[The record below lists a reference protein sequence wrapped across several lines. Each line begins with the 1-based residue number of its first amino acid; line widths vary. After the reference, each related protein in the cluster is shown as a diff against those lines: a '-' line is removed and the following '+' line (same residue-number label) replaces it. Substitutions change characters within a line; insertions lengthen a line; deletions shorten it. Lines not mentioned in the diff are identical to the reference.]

1 MSADKNCL
9 RWQRALNTI
18 IRKETSKPAT
28 LWRFVIIYILST
40 CGSGAAARLTSFI
53 KYQLFYRVLNLWTD
67 SGLLRASWTSGPKP
81 SVQFYRVILYYDHKV
96 APQDCF
102 MLDFKLHSVSYFIST
117 FSNVFQFLKT
127 TLKYLLLLSAD
138 SLFKSIEKHHIIFWL
153 RYILHMF
160 LVTYVLVSL
169 LNVMLT
175 RSHPHSFQS
184 LLWRPV
190 LSLNPKQDGARIQL
204 ILPGDPRLGPE
215 TFSFNNHQFRE
226 LQLLFFESAAVRLV
240 QLKSVP
246 WNICCKPIFQ
256 LLRNSGLKT
265 QPKDRSIFQNYTQD
279 NKAQIFPE
287 RVNYALMCV

>member
-117 FSNVFQFLKT
+117 FSNEFKFLKT
-127 TLKYLLLLSAD
+127 TLKYLLLLSVD

-153 RYILHMF
+153 SDTFCICSLSHMC
-160 LVTYVLVSL
+160 LSVSL
-169 LNVMLT
+169 TSCSRALILIRFNHSSDGPFSPWT
-175 RSHPHSFQS
+175 RSKMALQYNLFSPEIRVWALKPFHSTITSFVNYS
-184 LLWRPV
+184 FSS
-190 LSLNPKQDGARIQL
+190 LSLQQSGWSSWSRYPEIFVANQYSNFFVT
-204 ILPGDPRLGPE
+204 LG
-215 TFSFNNHQFRE
+215 
-226 LQLLFFESAAVRLV
+226 
-240 QLKSVP
+240 
-246 WNICCKPIFQ
+246 
-256 LLRNSGLKT
+256 
-265 QPKDRSIFQNYTQD
+265 
-279 NKAQIFPE
+279 
-287 RVNYALMCV
+287 